1 MITTIS
7 FINYR
12 KNKFWAFKQMAES
25 HKYFVKNSNIIFY
38 KLLGTGAGEGFSLV
52 PDFSTYAVL
61 AVWNDYEHAKK
72 FIEKSDHSK

>member
-1 MITTIS
+1 
-7 FINYR
+7 
-12 KNKFWAFKQMAES
+12 MAES

-61 AVWNDYEHAKK
+61 AVWNDYENAKTLTLEARDYI
-72 FIEKSDHSK
+72 IENLSMNARVGEYSDLYK